1 MVLFCSSP
9 DSRILSEES
18 LEFISR
24 DDSVSPYFLYF
35 APDSTHGPT
44 YASKKFNGRSTRGS
58 AFGDAVMEID
68 WSVGQMLDYI
78 KKRKR
83 QGGGSRQ

>member
-1 MVLFCSSP
+1 MFCSSL

-24 DDSVSPYFLYF
+24 DDSISPYFLYF

-44 YASKKFNGRSTRGS
+44 YASKKFSGRSARGS

-83 QGGGSRQ
+83 QGAGCRQ